1 MYLNA
6 MEDESEGSEGNLIVV
21 LDDIARL
28 RSIIIK
34 KYRTILS
41 RKLEEQFLRRLK
53 LLENELRTK
62 IIDIRIMRENQK
74 ENELIMSEE
83 KGRGR

>member
-1 MYLNA
+1 